1 MITQQSALIKSSAC
15 PHKMIAKKR
24 LEDLVVK
31 VVLELLNDV
40 PLVKRIS
47 KTCFAL
53 QKQKSTKLSALQKK
67 QKQNKKEL
75 DNLLNAIKAGL
86 FTKSTKT
93 ELERLE
99 NQQEVIEAEIAKEK
113 INNAVVPAEQ
123 IEAWILSF
131 AKIKL
136 NTSEHKQKL
145 IDFFVNSIFLY
156 NDKFVIMLNFKGGEK
171 TIRFDDLN
179 EGIKKEHPIDECSSL
194 LRCGD
199 PYGN

>member
-1 MITQQSALIKSSAC
+1 
-15 PHKMIAKKR
+15 MIAKKR
-24 LEDLVVK
+24 LEDLVIK

-53 QKQKSTKLSALQKK
+53 QKE

-93 ELERLE
+93 ELEQLE
-99 NQQEVIEAEIAKEK
+99 NQQEAIEAEIAKEK
-113 INNAVVPAEQ
+113 INNAVVPADQ

-171 TIRFDDLN
+171 TICFEALN
-179 EGIKKEHPIDECSSL
+179 EGIKKENTQKSECSSL
-194 LRCGD
+194 FEYGD